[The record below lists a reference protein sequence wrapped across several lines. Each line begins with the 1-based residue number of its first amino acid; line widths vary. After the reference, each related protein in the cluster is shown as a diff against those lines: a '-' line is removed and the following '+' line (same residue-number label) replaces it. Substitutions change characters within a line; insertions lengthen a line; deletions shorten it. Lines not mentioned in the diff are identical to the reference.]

1 MIGKLYYIIL
11 KFIRSS
17 KIITLL
23 IWGIKIDKFL
33 HNTFWDLTTLVL
45 KKELNDIRHK
55 KKYLDMGCGQ
65 FALLGQFFKKANTV
79 SDVTSVDIYEKFVEN
94 SLKNSELNKT
104 DIQIKKSNLFSNIDE
119 KFDLISFNP
128 PYVPSSQKKDELE
141 FPNIRYSDHKGLK
154 TTHDFLI
161 ESKNYLM
168 TDGEILLGINTFYV
182 SQALCNKLISET
194 GYKVEKITK
203 MKFNTSI
210 VFRLK
215 SFRY

>member
-1 MIGKLYYIIL
+1 MIGKLYFLIL

-17 KIITLL
+17 KIITSY
-23 IWGIKIDKFL
+23 ICGIKIDKFL

-45 KKELNDIRHK
+45 KKELNDIKHK

-65 FALLGQFFKKANTV
+65 FAILGQFFKKINIS

-94 SLKNSELNKT
+94 SINNSELNKT
-104 DIQIKKSNLFSNIDE
+104 NIKIKKSNLFSNIDE

-128 PYVPSSQKKDELE
+128 PYVPSSQKKYELE
-141 FPNIRYSDHKGLK
+141 FPNIRYSEHEGLK

-168 TDGEILLGINTFYV
+168 NDGEILLGINTFYV
-182 SQALCNKLISET
+182 SQTHCNKLISET
-194 GYKVEKITK
+194 GYRVEKITK

-215 SFRY
+215 SLRY

>member
-1 MIGKLYYIIL
+1 MIGKLFYIIL
-11 KFIRSS
+11 KFVRSS
-17 KIITLL
+17 KIITLF
-23 IWGIKIDKFL
+23 IWRIKIDKFL
-33 HNTFWDLTTLVL
+33 HHTFWDLTTLVL
-45 KKELNDIRHK
+45 KKELSKIKLR

-65 FALLGQFFKKANTV
+65 FAILGQFFKKTNDS

-94 SLKNSELNKT
+94 SLNNSELNKT
-104 DIQIKKSNLFSNIDE
+104 DIKIKKSNLFSNIDE

-128 PYVPSSQKKDELE
+128 PYVPSIQKKDESE
-141 FPNIRYSDHKGLK
+141 FPDIRYSENEGLK
-154 TTHDFLI
+154 TTYDFLI
-161 ESKNYLM
+161 ESKDYLM

-182 SQALCNKLISET
+182 PQAHCNKLILET

-215 SFRY
+215 AI

>member
-17 KIITLL
+17 KIITSL
-23 IWGIKIDKFL
+23 IWGIKIDKFH

-45 KKELNDIRHK
+45 KKELNDIKLK

-65 FALLGQFFKKANTV
+65 FALLGQFFKKINIS

-94 SLKNSELNKT
+94 SLNNSNLNKT
-104 DIQIKKSNLFSNIDE
+104 DIKIKKSNLFSNIDE

-141 FPNIRYSDHKGLK
+141 FPNIRYSEDEGLK
-154 TTHDFLI
+154 TTRDFLT
-161 ESKNYLM
+161 ESKNYL
-168 TDGEILLGINTFYV
+168 TADGEILLGINTFYV
-182 SQALCNKLISET
+182 PQIHCNKLISET
-194 GYKVEKITK
+194 GFKIVNITK

-215 SFRY
+215 AI

>member
-17 KIITLL
+17 KIITSYV
-23 IWGIKIDKFL
+23 WGIKIDKFL

-45 KKELNDIRHK
+45 KKELNNIKQK

-65 FALLGQFFKKANTV
+65 FAILGQFFKKINIS

-94 SLKNSELNKT
+94 SINNSELNKT
-104 DIQIKKSNLFSNIDE
+104 NIKIKKSNLFSNIDE

-128 PYVPSSQKKDELE
+128 PYVPSSQKKYELE
-141 FPNIRYSDHKGLK
+141 FPNIRYSEHEGLK

-168 TDGEILLGINTFYV
+168 NDGEILLGINTFYV
-182 SQALCNKLISET
+182 SQTLCNKLISET
-194 GYKVEKITK
+194 GYRVEKITK

-215 SFRY
+215 SLRY

>member
-17 KIITLL
+17 KIITSYV
-23 IWGIKIDKFL
+23 WGIKIDNFL
-33 HNTFWDLTTLVL
+33 HDTFWDLTTLVL
-45 KKELNDIRHK
+45 KKELNEIKLK

-65 FALLGQFFKKANTV
+65 FAILGQFFKKTNIY

-94 SLKNSELNKT
+94 SINNSKLNQTNIK
-104 DIQIKKSNLFSNIDE
+104 IKKSNLFSNIDE

-128 PYVPSSQKKDELE
+128 PYVPSSQKKKNHE
-141 FPNIRYSDHKGLK
+141 FPNIRYSEHEGLK

-161 ESKNYLM
+161 ESKNYL
-168 TDGEILLGINTFYV
+168 TNDGEILLGINTFYV
-182 SQALCNKLISET
+182 SQTLCNQLISET
-194 GYKVEKITK
+194 GYRIEKITK

>member
-17 KIITLL
+17 KIITSY

-45 KKELNDIRHK
+45 KKELNDIK
-55 KKYLDMGCGQ
+55 QTKKYLDMGCGQ
-65 FALLGQFFKKANTV
+65 FAILGQFFKKINIS

-94 SLKNSELNKT
+94 SINNSELNKT
-104 DIQIKKSNLFSNIDE
+104 NIKIKKSNLFSNIDE

-128 PYVPSSQKKDELE
+128 PYVPSSQKKYELE
-141 FPNIRYSDHKGLK
+141 FPNIRYSEHEGLK

-168 TDGEILLGINTFYV
+168 NDGEILLGINTFYV
-182 SQALCNKLISET
+182 SQTHCNKLISET
-194 GYKVEKITK
+194 GYRVEKITK

-215 SFRY
+215 SLRY